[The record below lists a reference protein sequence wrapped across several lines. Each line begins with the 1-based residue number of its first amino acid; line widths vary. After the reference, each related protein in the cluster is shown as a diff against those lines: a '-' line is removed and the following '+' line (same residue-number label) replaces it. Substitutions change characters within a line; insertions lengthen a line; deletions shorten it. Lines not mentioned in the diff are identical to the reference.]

1 MSYKALIIDDDSGI
15 VEEVAEI
22 VESLGH
28 TSDSAV
34 CMHSARQRLEAGRY
48 DYVLLDLEIPVRAGR
63 NIARIQNGMN
73 LLKEVRQRNPV
84 PIIVMTG
91 HRNDSP
97 DQAVDAMRAGAT
109 DYIAKPFHRSK
120 RPFDEIICGV
130 LPTNGAAPKA
140 CITIQRKFEGG
151 ELIYY
156 PDRIELLGETI
167 AERSE
172 RGNFC
177 TVLERLR
184 EKHFDGRFR
193 PARANEL
200 ARLFK
205 GGRANQNTVSSCVGA
220 LRERITCVLGR
231 RGIACGPDDVILSGG
246 GGPGYRLKEWI
257 TVRNGCG
264 DIAGTSGG
272 DIAGSCGDSAG
283 TCGDTNVSDV
293 PAPRA
298 NVPAS
303 PANVPLND
311 RQHWVLD
318 QLRQGTQLERTQV
331 EKHFAIGSK
340 TAKRDLAD
348 LTDRGLIEF
357 VRAPRPGH
365 YRLSKR

>member
-1 MSYKALIIDDDSGI
+1 MSYKALIIDDDPGI
-15 VEEVAEI
+15 VEEVSDI

-34 CMHSARQRLEAGRY
+34 CMHSTRQRLDAGRY

-73 LLKEVRQRNPV
+73 LLKEMRQRNPA

-109 DYIAKPFHRSK
+109 DYIAKPFNRSK
-120 RPFDEIICGV
+120 RPFDEIIRSV
-130 LPTNGAAPKA
+130 LSTNGAAPKA
-140 CITIQRKFEGG
+140 GVTIQRKFDGG

-177 TVLERLR
+177 AVLERLR
-184 EKHFDGRFR
+184 EKHPDGRLK
-193 PARANEL
+193 PARANDL
-200 ARLFK
+200 VRLFK
-205 GGRANQNTVSSCVGA
+205 GGRARQNTVSSCIGA
-220 LRERITCVLGR
+220 LRDRITCILGR
-231 RGIACGPDDVILSGG
+231 RGIACGPDDVIVS
-246 GGPGYRLKEWI
+246 GGPGYRLSEWI
-257 TVRNGCG
+257 IVRNGCG
-264 DIAGTSGG
+264 DIAGTSGR
-272 DIAGSCGDSAG
+272 DIAG
-283 TCGDTNVSDV
+283 TCGDTDVSDV
-293 PAPRA
+293 PAPDDD
-298 NVPAS
+298 VPAS

-318 QLRQGTQLERTQV
+318 QLRQGVQLERAHL
-331 EKHFAIGSK
+331 EKHFGIGSK
-340 TAKRDLAD
+340 TAKRDLSD

-357 VRAPRPGH
+357 VRTPRPGH
-365 YRLSKR
+365 YRIVKR